1 METTHL
7 TFGDA
12 VETARS
18 NGFELFDPRGL
29 PVGAELAS
37 LLAKEGVPLQPV
49 LVKIRQTP
57 RHEEWGVLAELVV
70 RDQVYCLWGE
80 GSRLDEVEAL
90 MIGSESTN

>member
-12 VETARS
+12 VETAQS

-37 LLAKEGVPLQPV
+37 LLAEQDIPSQPV
-49 LVKIRQTP
+49 VVKIRQTT

-70 RDQVYCLWGE
+70 RDQIYCLWGK
-80 GSRLDEVEAL
+80 GSRLDEIEAL
-90 MIGSESTN
+90 MIGAESTN

>member
-1 METTHL
+1 MEMTQL
-7 TFGDA
+7 TFGNA
-12 VETARS
+12 VETARR

-49 LVKIRQTP
+49 VVKIRQTP
-57 RHEEWGVLAELVV
+57 QHEGWGVLAELVV
-70 RDQVYCLWGE
+70 RDQVYCLWGD

-90 MIGSESTN
+90 MIDGESTH